1 MKRVPKVEF
10 QIASKEYYAPIILS
24 FLSRGGDFADRIY
37 NLYPELKKVTEKK
50 NPEQAVLD
58 YFEKWEEK
66 NYSKLE
72 NAKKRFQCSWDKH
85 NDKLVNAIAK
95 VHETEWPEGLETIAV
110 NITPNPICPRDL
122 ETNSFDLYHDFNEE
136 EMKKHADYIH
146 KRELDFTSA
155 NNPRVQDFFK
165 RRFGINNPN
174 EIIAKWKEEKSK
186 EKNSLMEMAV
196 TALLFE
202 KLGDDFLVVR
212 TATYD
217 DYKNGADNLIID
229 RKTGEVVGAFDEVH
243 DSGGGKY
250 TEAKEKKII
259 NIAKKGGTEINYGL
273 KLVDGKFVRAE
284 LKSVPVFY
292 LGLEESEFEK
302 LKNGLVNN
310 NTEMKD
316 EIFDKLIESL
326 STQYRLLKQYGK
338 TDEFRTNLNSLGTFL
353 SRIMENKELEIAM

>member
-1 MKRVPKVEF
+1 M
-10 QIASKEYYAPIILS
+10 
-24 FLSRGGDFADRIY
+24 
-37 NLYPELKKVTEKK
+37 NLGKNFEPVGNKIEVKK
-50 NPEQAVLD
+50 NPLQMLKIMLD
-58 YFEKWEEK
+58 RQSKEINEVMK
-66 NYSKLE
+66 NEYKL
-72 NAKKRFQCSWDKH
+72 NGLLNPDASIDPSGY
-85 NDKLVNAIAK
+85 
-95 VHETEWPEGLETIAV
+95 TEI
-110 NITPNPICPRDL
+110 
-122 ETNSFDLYHDFNEE
+122 YNEE

-338 TDEFRTNLNSLGTFL
+338 TDEFRTNLNSLGTL
-353 SRIMENKELEIAM
+353 WRIRNLK

>member
-1 MKRVPKVEF
+1 M
-10 QIASKEYYAPIILS
+10 
-24 FLSRGGDFADRIY
+24 
-37 NLYPELKKVTEKK
+37 NLGKNFEHVGNKIEVKK
-50 NPEQAVLD
+50 NPLQMLKIMLD
-58 YFEKWEEK
+58 RQSKEINEVMK
-66 NYSKLE
+66 NEYKL
-72 NAKKRFQCSWDKH
+72 N
-85 NDKLVNAIAK
+85 
-95 VHETEWPEGLETIAV
+95 GLLNPDATID
-110 NITPNPICPRDL
+110 PNGYTKI
-122 ETNSFDLYHDFNEE
+122 YNEE

-155 NNPRVQDFFK
+155 NNPGVQDFFK
-165 RRFGINNPN
+165 RKFGTNNPN
-174 EIIAKWKEEKSK
+174 EIIAKWKEEKLK

-202 KLGDDFLVVR
+202 KLGNDFFVVR

-250 TEAKEKKII
+250 TDAKEKKII
-259 NIAKKGGTEINYGL
+259 SIAKKGGTDINYGL

-284 LKSVPVFY
+284 LKNVPVFY

-310 NTEMKD
+310 NAEMKD

-326 STQYRLLKQYGK
+326 SAQHKLLKQYGK

>member
-136 EMKKHADYIH
+136 EMKKVALHEISHFAYFKKLKEIH
-146 KRELDFTSA
+146 PEIPKKEYNSPGLAWQLSEIVPAVILEDKEIQKYFSHK
-155 NNPRVQDFFK
+155 PKYYHGIDSIS
-165 RRFGINNPN
+165 INNKPVV
-174 EIIAKWKEEKSK
+174 EYLREMYSK
-186 EKNSLMEMAV
+186 K
-196 TALLFE
+196 
-202 KLGDDFLVVR
+202 KDFSSF
-212 TATYD
+212 
-217 DYKNGADNLIID
+217 I
-229 RKTGEVVGAFDEVH
+229 
-243 DSGGGKY
+243 
-250 TEAKEKKII
+250 TESY
-259 NIAKKGGTEINYGL
+259 NFAKKNQKNLKEIL
-273 KLVDGKFVRAE
+273 KK
-284 LKSVPVFY
+284 
-292 LGLEESEFEK
+292 
-302 LKNGLVNN
+302 
-310 NTEMKD
+310 
-316 EIFDKLIESL
+316 
-326 STQYRLLKQYGK
+326 
-338 TDEFRTNLNSLGTFL
+338 
-353 SRIMENKELEIAM
+353 